1 MSHTEQKLTTED
13 TATQKLSI
21 AEQFQRRNQGQ
32 APSQLNNQRVPIYG
46 DKETANIKTK
56 PLTWRLAHHDAI
68 LDLETYQSLRGFEG
82 LKAALD
88 MEPKKVGNMIKEAN
102 VRGRGGAGFNAG
114 LKWSFMTPPDGGPR
128 YLICNADEMEPGTFK
143 DRLLMER
150 LPLQLIE
157 GMLITAHA
165 IGATDGYIF
174 IRGEYIVA
182 AQRLMAAI
190 DECLANN
197 LLGDNILGSDFSF
210 NLHVHTG
217 AGRYICGEETALI
230 NCLEGRRANPRT
242 KPPFPQI
249 SGAWGRPT
257 VVNNVETLSNMP
269 SILVNGTEWYKSLP
283 NEKGN
288 SEVPGTKIFG
298 CSGLVND
305 PGLWELPFGYTAREI
320 IEDFAGGMKDG
331 KRLKAWLPGGASTD
345 FLTPEHLDVPMD
357 FDNIQKAGSRMG
369 TGLIMVVDES
379 QDMVSLLKNLEI
391 FFQRESC
398 GWCTPCRDG
407 LPWGVKL
414 LTALEEGQGQ
424 QGDIEKLEDLTKN
437 LWLGKTFC
445 AHAPGAM
452 EPLMSALKY
461 FRQEFDDRIVKPT
474 TEVDAETSQW
484 AESEIKKVMSSM
496 VNSSPAV
503 TSSTGAD
510 SDTKAGAETG
520 VNTPASK
527 PSDVK

>member
-1 MSHTEQKLTTED
+1 MSLTLTEQL
-13 TATQKLSI
+13 A
-21 AEQFQRRNQGQ
+21 QRSQGR
-32 APSQLNNQRVPIYG
+32 APSQLNAQRIPIFG
-46 DKETANIKTK
+46 DQATATSETH

-82 LKAALD
+82 LKIALEKSAKD
-88 MEPKKVGNMIKEAN
+88 TLGIIKDS
-102 VRGRGGAGFNAG
+102 VVKGRGGAGFPAG
-114 LKWSFMTPPDGGPR
+114 LKWTFMTPPDGGPR

-150 LPLQLIE
+150 LPFQLIE
-157 GMLITAHA
+157 GMLISAYA
-165 IGATDGYIF
+165 INANAGYIF
-174 IRGEYIVA
+174 IRGEYILA
-182 AQRLMAAI
+182 AERLNAAL
-190 DECLANN
+190 DELRKHN

-210 NLHVHTG
+210 DLHVHTG

-242 KPPFPQI
+242 KPPFPQV

-257 VVNNVETLSNMP
+257 VVNNVETLNNMP
-269 SILVNGTEWYKSLP
+269 AIMLHGSEWYKSLP
-283 NEKGN
+283 NAKGN
-288 SEVPGTKIFG
+288 SDTPGTKIFG

-331 KRLKAWLPGGASTD
+331 LKLKAWLPGGASTD
-345 FLTPEHLDVPMD
+345 FLTVDHLDVVMD
-357 FDNIQKAGSRMG
+357 FDPIQQAGSRMG
-369 TGLIMVVDES
+369 TGLIMVVDEQ
-379 QDMVSLLKNLEI
+379 QDMVPLLRNLEI

-398 GWCTPCRDG
+398 GFCTPCRDG

-414 LTALEEGQGQ
+414 LTAIQDGEGQL
-424 QGDIEKLEDLTKN
+424 GDVEKLEGLTRD

-461 FRQEFDDRIVKPT
+461 FRHEFDEKIERAVGV
-474 TEVDAETSQW
+474 EVIDAAQQY
-484 AESEIKKVMSSM
+484 
-496 VNSSPAV
+496 NPAQTQV
-503 TSSTGAD
+503 L
-510 SDTKAGAETG
+510 K
-520 VNTPASK
+520 
-527 PSDVK
+527 